1 MNRTTQ
7 WLFETP
13 PTLRSNSMS
22 ASPSLELERDWL
34 FETPVQTAPTLIG
47 SESRPPFST
56 LYLNLGIGC
65 SPKPD
70 RSKVCPLPMTGVF
83 LPENYRFTPQVDLI
97 LYLQGHHR
105 SPVQPSKAPAP
116 GYYPSSLTINQY
128 WNQGFYP
135 FFAFREG
142 VNASGKNVI
151 LVAPTLGP
159 RSEAGTLIQG
169 NGFDTYIEQ
178 VLAAIR
184 TYYAPS
190 MMFDRP
196 LSLGNLILA
205 CHSGG
210 GLPMRHI
217 ATSKASYAAKIREC
231 WGFDCTYN
239 TGDDT
244 HWVQWAKRNPS
255 SRLSIYYIA
264 NSQTA
269 RLSTRLQTYAKQQ
282 KLANVLVSPSST
294 GDHNKV
300 PIAHWMHRIK
310 STPFLKNQAEVTQ

>member
-1 MNRTTQ
+1 MNGQRQ
-7 WLFETP
+7 WLFEAP
-13 PTLRSNSMS
+13 PSW
-22 ASPSLELERDWL
+22 EFERDWW
-34 FETPVQTAPTLIG
+34 FETPAQTVPTSIG
-47 SESRPPFST
+47 SESLPPFST
-56 LYLNLGIGC
+56 LYVDLNIGC
-65 SPKPD
+65 SIKRD
-70 RSKVCPLPMTGVF
+70 RTKVCPLSMTGIF
-83 LPENYRFTPQVDLI
+83 LSENYRFTPLVDLI

-105 SPVQPSKAPAP
+105 SPVQRGKSPAP
-116 GYYPSSLTINQY
+116 GYYPSNLTINQY
-128 WNQGFYP
+128 WNRRFYP

-159 RSEAGTLIQG
+159 RSETGNLIQAS
-169 NGFDTYIEQ
+169 GFDDYIDR

-184 TYYAPS
+184 RYYAPS

-217 ATSKASYAAKIREC
+217 ALSTASYAAKIREC

-239 TGDDT
+239 AGDDT
-244 HWVQWAKRNPS
+244 GWARWAKMNPS
-255 SRLSIYYIA
+255 SKVFIYYIA

-269 RLSTRLQTYAKQQ
+269 PLATSLQTHAQRQ
-282 KLANVLVSPSST
+282 KLANVLVSKSSSW
-294 GDHNKV
+294 DHNKV
-300 PIAHWMHRIK
+300 PITYWENRIK
-310 STPFLKNQAEVTQ
+310 AAPFLKNRTEVTL